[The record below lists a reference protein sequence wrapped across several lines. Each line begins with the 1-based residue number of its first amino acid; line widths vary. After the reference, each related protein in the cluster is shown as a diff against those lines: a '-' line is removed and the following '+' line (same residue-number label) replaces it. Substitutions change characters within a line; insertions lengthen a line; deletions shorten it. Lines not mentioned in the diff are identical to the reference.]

1 MKKIIKIEY
10 APEQK
15 MLKRKR
21 VAAYCRVSSSDDEQL
36 ISLDAQKQHYMDF
49 ISSNPG
55 WEFGGIYYD
64 EGITGT
70 RKDIRPAL
78 MKMISDCEA
87 GKIDVI
93 LTKSLSR
100 FARNTT
106 DCLELVRKLQNL
118 GIPIYFEKEN
128 LNTETIESELLLSV
142 MSSLAQS
149 ESASSSANIRWS
161 IRHRFENGTFKPCCA
176 PYGYSIEKGQLVIRE
191 DEAQW
196 VRFMFDNVVKGLSS
210 HQVAKLLIE
219 KKVPT
224 RRGGQWTSSS
234 VCSILKNERYIG
246 DCLFQKTYKDFLSK
260 RNRNNKGERDQ
271 FYVKE
276 HHEPIVSREC
286 FDAVQFALK
295 HRIKEKKLNVGKAN
309 THYPFTRKVVCG
321 ECGSAFVRHVN
332 SCGCYKYPVWV
343 CREHFHHKEKCSMKF
358 VKEAAL
364 EVAFVTMM
372 NKLIFA
378 RKNVLLRL
386 LDGIRSQNN
395 RAGMKKITEIDKCI
409 RKLSERRQSLTL
421 MATRGIIDSATFVQ
435 ENNSI
440 NAEQEELKRKKD
452 LIINGENE
460 ISLKTESLED
470 LISFTEKQNM
480 YTEFDKDLFDR
491 FVNRITLTSR
501 TSAIFHLKCGLNL
514 KEAIQ

>member
-15 MLKRKR
+15 TLKRKR
-21 VAAYCRVSSSDDEQL
+21 VAAYCRVSSSFDDQL
-36 ISLDAQKQHYMDF
+36 ISLDAQKQHYVDF

-55 WEFGGIYYD
+55 WEFAGIYYD
-64 EGITGT
+64 EGITST
-70 RKDIRPAL
+70 RKEIRPAL
-78 MKMISDCEA
+78 MKMILDCEA
-87 GKIDVI
+87 GKIDLI

-149 ESASSSANIRWS
+149 ESASNSANIRWS
-161 IRHRFENGTFKPCCA
+161 IRHRFENGTYKPGSA
-176 PYGYSIEKGQLVIRE
+176 PYGYSIEDGQYVIRE

-196 VRFMFDNVVKGLSS
+196 VRFMFDSFVKGLSS
-210 HQVAKLLIE
+210 HQVAQMLTE

-224 RRGGQWTSSS
+224 RRGGKWQSTT
-234 VCSILKNERYIG
+234 VCAILKNERYIG
-246 DCLFQKTYKDFLSK
+246 DCLLQKTYKDFLSK

-276 HHEPIVSREC
+276 HHEPIISREY
-286 FDAVQFALK
+286 FEAAQFALK
-295 HRIKEKKLNVGKAN
+295 HRIKEKNLNVGKLN
-309 THYPFTRKVVCG
+309 IHYPFTGKIVCG
-321 ECGSAFVRHVN
+321 ECGSLFIRRVN
-332 SCGCYKYPVWV
+332 SCGNRKYYVWV
-343 CREHFHHKEKCSMKF
+343 CREHLRHKEKCSMKF

-378 RKNVLLRL
+378 RKKVLLGL

-395 RAGMKKITEIDKCI
+395 RVGMKKINEIDKSI

-421 MATRGIIDSATFVQ
+421 MATRGIIDSATFIQ
-435 ENNSI
+435 ETNSI
-440 NAEQEELKRKKD
+440 NAEQEELKRKKEQ
-452 LIINGENE
+452 IINGENDM
-460 ISLKTESLED
+460 SQKTKYLED
-470 LISFTEKQNM
+470 LISFTEKKNM
-480 YTEFDKDLFDR
+480 YTEFDKGLFDR
-491 FVNRITLTSR
+491 FVNRITLASR
-501 TSAIFHLKCGLNL
+501 TTAVFHLKCGLNL
-514 KEAIQ
+514 KEVIQ